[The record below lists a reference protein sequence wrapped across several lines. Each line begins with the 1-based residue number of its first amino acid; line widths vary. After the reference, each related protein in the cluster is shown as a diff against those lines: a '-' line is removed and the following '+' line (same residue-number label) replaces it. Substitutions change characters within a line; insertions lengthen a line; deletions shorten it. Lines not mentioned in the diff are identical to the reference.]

1 MKKFYLTFA
10 FLLIGFTLAAQKL
23 PFQGYLEESDI
34 PVNGT
39 RTFVFE
45 LPDYAWSETIADVPI
60 DNGIY
65 NVVLG
70 ESTPLPEMIFRD
82 TTETPLEIT
91 IDGVSI
97 GFATLYKPL
106 VNTNSLL
113 TTDGNLEIKGPND
126 SLNLR
131 VGSFNPYY
139 GSVNLFDSL
148 GAQQGFLSA
157 DPLGGRLQ
165 LNQRNGSGAL
175 TSAIVARTNSNK
187 SYSQYYG
194 SNPSGTGIS
203 RLIENYIT
211 EREIAGGPEM
221 SGGYLRSGSDWYDNE
236 GTLLAAIGNAR
247 DEAGSDPT
255 GKSGYLSLW
264 GSNSFNIELTG
275 KRWEN
280 NDLPIFQLFGSNDD
294 GGGWFLR
301 NFGAEVLQ
309 GPGTTNYSNI
319 SLNFTD
325 NAGAINNENVLIS
338 SNFLGSSAGGLEL
351 RDSTGNTTAILEAR
365 GNGNSGQLKLRGT
378 TGADLAAIQN
388 RGGNSGQAIFFGPS
402 GGLRTEIG
410 SFGDDSGFLITYGPN
425 GNKNVQ
431 LDRDPG
437 NTNLGQLTL
446 FDDLGNNSVFA
457 TAATDGSN
465 RWGTLTVNG
474 PNNPI
479 DLDGLTG
486 QGFFANAA
494 IGQQTNGIIHLYGE
508 QGATTDNLRLQL
520 EVRPDGGGS
529 SFGFIEVRDSAFNST
544 IQIDGNSGNINASG
558 TISGSSVVQTS
569 DKRYKKEISTLDNSL
584 ENTLK
589 LRGVS
594 YYWKQENKSKK
605 RQIGV
610 IAQEIEEVYPE
621 FVHTND
627 EGYKSVN
634 YAQMTAVLI
643 EAIKELNA
651 KIVKLEA
658 EKADLTAALNE
669 TKELSE
675 RIGKLEKLLLEGT
688 EVSSN

>member
-1 MKKFYLTFA
+1 MKKVYLTIA
-10 FLLIGFTLAAQKL
+10 FFLIGFILTAQKL
-23 PFQGYLEESDI
+23 PFQGYLEESGV

-39 RTFVFE
+39 RTFNFE
-45 LPDYAWSETIADVPI
+45 LTDYGWSETIANVPI

-65 NVVLG
+65 NVILG
-70 ESTPLPEMIFRD
+70 DSIPLPNMIFSG
-82 TTETPLEIT
+82 TAETPLGIT
-91 IDGVSI
+91 VDGVSI
-97 GFATLYKPL
+97 GIATLYKPL

-139 GSVNLFDSL
+139 GSVNLYDSL
-148 GAQQGFLSA
+148 GAPQGFLSA

-175 TSAIVARTNSNK
+175 TSAIVARSNGSK
-187 SYSQYYG
+187 SFSQYYG
-194 SNPSGTGIS
+194 LNPSGSGIA
-203 RLIENYIT
+203 RLMENYIT
-211 EREIAGGPEM
+211 EREIAGGPIM

-247 DEAGSDPT
+247 EEGGGDPT

-294 GGGWFLR
+294 GAGWFLR

-378 TGADLAAIQN
+378 TGLDIAAIQN
-388 RGGNSGQAIFFGPS
+388 RGGNSGQAVFYGPT
-402 GGLRTEIG
+402 GGLRSEIG

-446 FDDLGNNSVFA
+446 FGLDGISPRVFA
-457 TAATDGSN
+457 TSGTDGTN
-465 RWGTLTVNG
+465 EWGSITIDSPTEQIILNG
-474 PNNPI
+474 
-479 DLDGLTG
+479 
-486 QGFFANAA
+486 
-494 IGQQTNGIIHLYGE
+494 QTSTIT
-508 QGATTDNLRLQL
+508 ATTITASSDIRLKKNIMDL
-520 EVRPDGGGS
+520 E
-529 SFGFIEVRDSAFNST
+529 
-544 IQIDGNSGNINASG
+544 
-558 TISGSSVVQTS
+558 
-569 DKRYKKEISTLDNSL
+569 NSL

-589 LRGVS
+589 LRGTS
-594 YYWKQENKSKK
+594 YFWKNENGSKK

-610 IAQEIEEVYPE
+610 IAQEVEEIYPE

-627 EGYKSVN
+627 EGFKSVN
-634 YAQMTAVLI
+634 YGQMTAVLI
-643 EAIKELNA
+643 EAIKELSA
-651 KIVKLEA
+651 KVENLEKENEA
-658 EKADLTAALNE
+658 LSTALNE
-669 TKELSE
+669 TKLLSE
-675 RIGKLEKLLLEGT
+675 KINKLEKLLLEDQK
-688 EVSSN
+688 VASN